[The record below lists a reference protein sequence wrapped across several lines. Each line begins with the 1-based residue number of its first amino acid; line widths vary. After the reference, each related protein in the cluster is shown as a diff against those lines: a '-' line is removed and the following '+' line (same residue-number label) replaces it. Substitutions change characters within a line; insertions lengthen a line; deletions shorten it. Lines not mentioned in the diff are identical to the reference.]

1 MIARSSQ
8 SSNQLFRMPVL
19 LGMLVLWL
27 SMPGGAALAN
37 PCEQSAAP
45 PLVSVRAEINPASY
59 DFTRGIAQLSADG
72 NTVAP
77 RHLPEFNYVLG
88 TTAMASKSA
97 WETTL
102 ASRMASDG
110 TLCWKVDKLQITLE
124 VHTKVYIAKEA
135 VKGSCL
141 WTETMKHEAKHVK
154 IDQTIFPRLA
164 DTIRPSIVRKIART
178 YFAQNQAQA
187 ERDADKLM
195 RTAIEGAIDSFL
207 RKRNRTQL
215 SIDTAEEYSY
225 ISHVCGNAAVAAAVK
240 RAGLR

>member
-1 MIARSSQ
+1 VRT
-8 SSNQLFRMPVL
+8 LLPTL

-27 SMPGGAALAN
+27 AVPGGDALAN

-77 RHLPEFNYVLG
+77 RHLPEFKYTLG
-88 TTAMASKSA
+88 TTAMVSHPQ
-97 WETTL
+97 WETTF
-102 ASRMASDG
+102 ATHVRSDG
-110 TLCWKVDKLQITLE
+110 TLCWKVDKLQITVE

-135 VKGSCL
+135 AKGSCL
-141 WTETMKHEAKHVK
+141 WNETMKHEAKHVK
-154 IDQTIFPRLA
+154 IDQVIFPRLA

-178 YFAQNQAQA
+178 YFAQNLAQA
-187 ERDADKLM
+187 ERDAEKLM
-195 RTAIEGAIDSFL
+195 RTAIEGAIDTFL

-225 ISHVCGNAAVAAAVK
+225 ISHVCGNAEVAAAVT

>member
-1 MIARSSQ
+1 
-8 SSNQLFRMPVL
+8 
-19 LGMLVLWL
+19 
-27 SMPGGAALAN
+27 MPGGDALAN
-37 PCEQSAAP
+37 SCEQSAAP
-45 PLVSVRAEINPASY
+45 PVVSVRAEINPASY

-72 NTVAP
+72 NSVAP
-77 RHLPEFNYVLG
+77 RHLPEFKYTLG
-88 TTAMASKSA
+88 TTAMASNPQ
-97 WETTL
+97 WETTF
-102 ASRMASDG
+102 STRTRSDG
-110 TLCWKVDKLQITLE
+110 TLCWKVERLQITVK
-124 VHTKVYIAKEA
+124 VHTKVYIATEA

-178 YFAQNQAQA
+178 HFAQNQAQA

-195 RTAIEGAIDSFL
+195 RTAIEGAIESFL
-207 RKRNRTQL
+207 RKRNKTQL

-225 ISHVCGNAAVAAAVK
+225 ISHVCGNAEVAAAVT